1 MATWLKH
8 RLGQLLLKLS
18 RWQGEGEKP
27 ALRKYVLIAAPH
39 TSNWDLI
46 YMLALSF
53 VYDVKISWLAKH
65 TLFRPPLGWLLR
77 RLGGM
82 PVDRRT
88 RHGLVAE
95 AAQSFDASD
104 SLVLMVAPEGTRRR
118 SEYWRSGFYHIARA
132 AGVPIVLGFLDY
144 RRRTGGFGPAIETTG
159 NPRTD
164 MDVIRAFYRDK
175 TGRRPQMQG
184 SMRLREEEESQR
196 SLEEPDSSTER
207 EGSTGPGAATAA
219 AGSGT
224 EE

>member
-1 MATWLKH
+1 MTTWLK
-8 RLGQLLLKLS
+8 RQLGQLLLRLS
-18 RWQGEGEKP
+18 GWQGEGEKP

-39 TSNWDLI
+39 TSNWDLV
-46 YMLALSF
+46 YMLAMSF

-65 TLFRPPLGWLLR
+65 TLFRPPLGWFLR

-82 PVDRRT
+82 PVDRRS

-118 SEYWRSGFYHIARA
+118 SDYWRSGFYHIARA

-144 RRRTGGFGPAIETTG
+144 RRRRGGFGPAIETTR

-175 TGRRPQMQG
+175 TGRRPQLQG
-184 SMRLREEEESQR
+184 AMRLREEEESQP
-196 SLEEPDSSTER
+196 SLEEPGSLTEQ
-207 EGSTGPGAATAA
+207 EGAS
-219 AGSGT
+219 AGEPADPTS
-224 EE
+224 